1 MMKPFAIAVFFVLFF
16 LLSCENNS
24 NKNQAV
30 DMNLDRE
37 IAERIQRIESY
48 AKMNDTVFTYPK
60 SIDEEVKKV
69 ILMSKDIENL
79 QAAVNRGNAYFLSL
93 AKEFKLNIADFE
105 QLNTGMHVDDIGSA
119 LKQNEMIFFN
129 HILLKSGTA
138 AVPMHAAQ

>member
-1 MMKPFAIAVFFVLFF
+1 
-16 LLSCENNS
+16 
-24 NKNQAV
+24 
-30 DMNLDRE
+30 MNLDRE

-129 HILLKSGTA
+129 HILLKSGSE